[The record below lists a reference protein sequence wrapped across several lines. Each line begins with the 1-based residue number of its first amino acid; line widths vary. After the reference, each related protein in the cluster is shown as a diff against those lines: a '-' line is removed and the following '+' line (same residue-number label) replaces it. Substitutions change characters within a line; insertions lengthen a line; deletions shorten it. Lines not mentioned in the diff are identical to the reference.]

1 MLDPSPARNRDGDSV
16 NSLYRDPQNLK
27 DFQLEDIVTLRRLGR
42 GVLGWDTG
50 MGKTRGLLGLACW
63 LLDKQEI
70 DTILLVCEQNKLGPD
85 EWEGDIK
92 ALTTATWA
100 KYHGARRS
108 SVLQGELPQIIATT
122 YETARE
128 DIAVRDAEGH
138 LIADGPL
145 TRALA
150 GRRVL
155 IAYDE
160 MPKLA
165 IASSGL
171 YQAHNYLVERI
182 GACVVGLTAMAYTV
196 DYESTYNM
204 FLLVCPDVLPTR
216 EQFEELCVVRRRRRT
231 NKAIFNDRAV
241 RQYLLEPIRPYLL
254 RRRKTDP
261 EVAHLFP
268 KMREKTLHTVMTPDQ
283 AEAYQTMEAFGRVEA
298 ERLGEEPSG
307 LYTVLRMIA
316 SYPEAL
322 LAADGALAAE
332 TVQVLG
338 AEWLA
343 SIRPGKL
350 DMLQKL
356 AAHAAAEDRKTVV
369 FSFFGPTILPLLA
382 RDLQHLGV
390 PILTFYGAATKA
402 RRESLAA
409 FRAHKG
415 PALLLASNAAARG
428 INVPEASRLIEYEG
442 ALTYEIGAQRRNRIH
457 RLDSPHDEVVCATL
471 IADGTLEQPIAEKML
486 HRNFETDAVNGDE
499 FAAPHG
505 FTTASI
511 RRSKMDVWQNAV
523 A

>member
-1 MLDPSPARNRDGDSV
+1 MSG
-16 NSLYRDPQNLK
+16 LYRDPEHLK
-27 DFQLEDIVTLRRLGR
+27 EFQLEDIVRLRNRR
-42 GVLGWDTG
+42 QGVLAWDTG
-50 MGKTRGLLGLACW
+50 MGKSRGALALACW
-63 LLDKQEI
+63 LLDKDEI
-70 DTILLVCEQNKLGPD
+70 DTVLLVCEQNKLTPA
-85 EWEGDIK
+85 EWEGDIA

-100 KYHGARRS
+100 KYHGVNRAR
-108 SVLQGELPQIIATT
+108 VLQGPLPQIIATT

-128 DIAVRDAEGH
+128 DIAVRDDKGR

-165 IASSGL
+165 VASSGL
-171 YQAHNYLVERI
+171 YQAHSYLVERT
-182 GACVVGLTAMAYTV
+182 GARVVGMTATPYTRDFDSV
-196 DYESTYNM
+196 FNM
-204 FLLVCPDVLPTR
+204 FSLVCPQVLPSR
-216 EQFEELCVVRRRRRT
+216 EQFEELCVVRRRRRSG
-231 NKAIFNDRAV
+231 KPIFNERAV
-241 RQYLLEPIRPYLL
+241 RQHLLEPIRPYLL

-268 KMREKTLHTVMTPDQ
+268 RMREVTLHTAMTPEQ
-283 AEAYQTMEAFGRVEA
+283 AYAYRVMDELGRTEY
-298 ERLGEEPSG
+298 ESTGEEVSG
-307 LYTVLRMIA
+307 LYTVLRMLA

-332 TVQVLG
+332 VVQSFG
-338 AEWLA
+338 AENLTA
-343 SIRPGKL
+343 MRPGKL
-350 DMLQKL
+350 DKLQEL
-356 AAHAAAEDRKTVV
+356 AAYAVSEGRKTVI

-382 RDLQHLGV
+382 RDLEHLGV

-402 RRESLAA
+402 RRESLAE
-409 FRAHKG
+409 FRAYDG

-471 IADGTLEQPIAEKML
+471 IADGTLEQPIAENML
-486 HRNFETDAVNGDE
+486 HRNSETDAVNGDE
-499 FAAPHG
+499 LAALRG
-505 FTTASI
+505 FTTAAV
-511 RRSKMDVWQNAV
+511 RRSTMQVWQNA
-523 A
+523 AA